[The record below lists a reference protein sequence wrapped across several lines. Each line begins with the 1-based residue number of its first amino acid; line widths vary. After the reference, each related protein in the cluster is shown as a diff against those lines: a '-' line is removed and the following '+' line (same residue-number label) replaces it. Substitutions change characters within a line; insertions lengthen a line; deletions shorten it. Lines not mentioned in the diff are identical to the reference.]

1 MNKLLVDIG
10 NRINNR
16 RRAMGYTQEQ
26 VADMMD
32 VSIQM
37 VSNLE
42 RGNKAIRID
51 NLLKLCQILQVS
63 TDYILTGEQS
73 ENELS
78 KKISKLSK
86 RDYQLVCRLVDF
98 CEENREKYEDKE

>member
-10 NRINNR
+10 NRISSR

-26 VADMMD
+26 VADMME

-37 VSNLE
+37 ISNLE

-78 KKISKLSK
+78 KKIANLSE
-86 RDYQLVCRLVDF
+86 RDYQLVSRLVDF
-98 CEENREKYEDKE
+98 CAECRE